1 MDHSSECCVISHS
14 AYINVTG
21 SASVPLPPP
30 PSSLLPP
37 FQLFS
42 LPCRCSLCY
51 GQGCLFAQF
60 SDDAILSVRLMGEGT
75 NEIKAAK
82 LLQPS
87 VSRARRRRVAVRA
100 EKRRDERKRIV
111 EFETTTTTTTE
122 TTTRATE
129 ERYIFVFGYGTER
142 KRRSRLK
149 IETLTPPPATRILFF
164 ARRRE
169 IPRSCTLGPFRP
181 SFCTQKIW
189 LSAFS
194 LFLLSCRLFFFRLAL
209 DSNLRFARTNL
220 GCLQR

>member
-75 NEIKAAK
+75 DEIKAAK

-111 EFETTTTTTTE
+111 EFETTTTTE

-149 IETLTPPPATRILFF
+149 IETLTPPPPRGSFSSRGDVKSRDRAPLALSALPSAPRKFGFLPFLCFYFLVASSSFDSLSTRI
-164 ARRRE
+164 
-169 IPRSCTLGPFRP
+169 
-181 SFCTQKIW
+181 
-189 LSAFS
+189 
-194 LFLLSCRLFFFRLAL
+194 
-209 DSNLRFARTNL
+209 
-220 GCLQR
+220 